1 MRRIFSVFVAV
12 VVVSTALAGVALAS
26 PNNTTTTTNAS
37 VPTST
42 TVGVPDPTG
51 PTSYQG
57 HVGNTVHIVSAEVVD
72 GDWVVVLEA
81 DAVERVSI
89 QDPAASMARLSEEGS
104 GNFEPGAESRQVTL
118 TSDGRTTVRLEAAE
132 YDGGHAIYVL
142 ANGDGWYTSTGMSS
156 NPFQYF
162 GGMSGLLTGLGLSVV
177 AASLTKKY
185 VTYGRD
191 PPVRR
196 AE

>member
-26 PNNTTTTTNAS
+26 PNNTTTSSTTPA
-37 VPTST
+37 PTST
-42 TVGVPDPTG
+42 TAGVPDPTG

-81 DAVERVSI
+81 DAVERVTI

-104 GNFEPGAESRQVTL
+104 GNFEPGAESREVTV
-118 TSDGRTTVRLEAAE
+118 TRNGRTTVRLEAAE

-142 ANGDGWYTSTGMSS
+142 ANGQGWYTSTGMSS

-177 AASLTKKY
+177 VSGGAAVY

>member
-1 MRRIFSVFVAV
+1 MRRFSFVFVAV
-12 VVVSTALAGVALAS
+12 VLVSTALAGVAVAS
-26 PNNTTTTTNAS
+26 PNNTTAD
-37 VPTST
+37 ST
-42 TVGVPDPTG
+42 TVDVPNPSG
-51 PTSYQG
+51 PTEFAG
-57 HVGNTVHIVSAEVVD
+57 HVGNTIHIVSAEVVD

-81 DAVERVSI
+81 DTVERVTI
-89 QDPAASMARLSEEGS
+89 QDPAASMSRLSEEGS
-104 GNFEPGAESRQVTL
+104 GNFRPGAESREL
-118 TSDGRTTVRLEAAE
+118 TVMPNGRTTVRLEAAE

-142 ANGDGWYTSTGMSS
+142 ANGQGWYTSTGMSS

-162 GGMSGLLTGLGLSVV
+162 NGTNGLLAGFGISVV
-177 AASLTKKY
+177 VSGGSALY

>member
-12 VVVSTALAGVALAS
+12 VVVSTMLAGVAVAS
-26 PNNTTTTTNAS
+26 PNNTTTASSTTS
-37 VPTST
+37 VPQTTS
-42 TVGVPDPTG
+42 GVPDPSG

-57 HVGNTVHIVSAEVVD
+57 HVGNTVHVVSAEVVD

-81 DAVERVSI
+81 DAVERVTI
-89 QDPAASMARLSEEGS
+89 QDPAASMARLSDEGS
-104 GNFEPGAESRQVTL
+104 GNFDPGAESREVTV
-118 TSDGRTTVRLEAAE
+118 TQSGRTTVRLEAAT
-132 YDGGHAIYVL
+132 YDGGHALYVL

-162 GGMSGLLTGLGLSVV
+162 GGMSGLLTGLALSVV
-177 AASLTKKY
+177 VSGGAALY

-196 AE
+196 AD